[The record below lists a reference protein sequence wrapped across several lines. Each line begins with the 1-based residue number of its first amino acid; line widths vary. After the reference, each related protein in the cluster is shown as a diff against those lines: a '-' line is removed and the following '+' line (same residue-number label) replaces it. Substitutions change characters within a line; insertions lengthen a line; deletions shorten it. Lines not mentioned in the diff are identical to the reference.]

1 MADPQAPDGTASYLS
16 GTTSVSYFSYY
27 LGNISSL
34 ISSTLTQIG
43 LYFTGDQ
50 WLVDE
55 MTSMK
60 TKNNL
65 IYQENKDSQLV
76 STNPYKTDTQ
86 IKAGYP
92 APLIDS
98 LFIRKGLGPV
108 GQADRMTT
116 QLEIALNVTEKLSNQ
131 AHIID
136 QSARFL
142 DDSAFTIKSNFIITQ
157 NALNMYIYQL

>member
-1 MADPQAPDGTASYLS
+1 MEDLRDQAGMDSSLLEIMSVLYLS
-16 GTTSVSYFSYY
+16 NN

-50 WLVDE
+50 WLIDE

-60 TKNNL
+60 TKNNI

-76 STNPYKTDTQ
+76 STNPSKTDTQ

-98 LFIRKGLGPV
+98 LFIRKGMGPV

-116 QLEIALNVTEKLSNQ
+116 QLEIALNVT
-131 AHIID
+131 
-136 QSARFL
+136 
-142 DDSAFTIKSNFIITQ
+142 
-157 NALNMYIYQL
+157 